1 MKNIYLPILA
11 CLVLLLANCSS
22 TKTSQTKDGLSM
34 ENAIK
39 VNSVAKEYELLPS
52 LCPNCQLK
60 SQGLTSKG
68 SRSYDVMTMIKPN
81 GETVVYYFDIT
92 SFYGNF

>member
-1 MKNIYLPILA
+1 MKKVYFPILV
-11 CLVLLLANCSS
+11 CLALLISNCSS

-34 ENAIK
+34 ETAIK
-39 VNSVAKEYELLPS
+39 VNSVEKEYKLLPS
-52 LCPNCQLK
+52 LCPDCKLK
-60 SQGLTSKG
+60 SQGVTSKG
-68 SRSYDVMTMIKPN
+68 SRSYDIMTMIKPN